1 MGLADALRCTSVV
14 YEKRGAILLRMCM
27 KMHFFLLEVFV
38 AHLPCHSDK

>member
-14 YEKRGAILLRMCM
+14 NEKTGAILLRMCM
-27 KMHFFLLEVFV
+27 KMHFFLLEGFV